1 MKVFLRSSKLLILII
16 TSIIF
21 SLSYFVGIASV
32 IIYSLSFLILLEI
45 IRTIVDYIIKSEHRV
60 KIRYIIDGGLLFGMR
75 ELFVGWVMLK
85 VPGTSGIILGT
96 FIVPS
101 ALLGLVIM
109 TISLISIG
117 ILINFR
123 YKVIMSSPDKLE
135 K

>member
-1 MKVFLRSSKLLILII
+1 MKVFLRI
-16 TSIIF
+16 
-21 SLSYFVGIASV
+21 VGIASV